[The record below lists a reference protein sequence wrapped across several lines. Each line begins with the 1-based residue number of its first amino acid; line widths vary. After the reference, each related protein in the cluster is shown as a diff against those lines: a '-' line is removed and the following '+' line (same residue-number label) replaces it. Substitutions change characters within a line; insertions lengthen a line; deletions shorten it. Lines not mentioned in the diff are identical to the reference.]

1 MKRNIFLIK
10 VLDITIAC
18 KQKTTV
24 FSLFFGKSNVFDSL
38 LSANHGSRASRQH
51 PEPQEQQALFLIGE
65 EDDLPSVFAR
75 QVQKSQSMRQCV
87 CEEEHSGGIDS
98 SLRIRSKMNPN

>member
-38 LSANHGSRASRQH
+38 LSANHGGSRASRQH

-75 QVQKSQSMRQCV
+75 QVQKGQSMKQFV
-87 CEEEHSGGIDS
+87 CFEEH
-98 SLRIRSKMNPN
+98 